1 MHKLHTTLAFVLKS
15 YPHGESNRVYK
26 LFTRELGLLY
36 AHGQGVRELK
46 SRNKY
51 SLQTGDLS
59 EVTLVRGKNVW
70 RITGAKSVHFF
81 TFSKRSKIV
90 KGKILDF
97 IGKSM
102 QAEDVS
108 HDVFDI
114 IISGY
119 FALTSNDGF
128 DSELIEII
136 TMLRIIDKIGFLKKT
151 GKNANV
157 SDFINPTHIS
167 NDLLSKVKN
176 EKIFLIK
183 IINEALEEVW

>member
-51 SLQTGDLS
+51 SLQTGGLS
-59 EVTLVRGKNVW
+59 EITLVRGKNVW
-70 RITGAKSVHFF
+70 RITGAKSARFF
-81 TFSKRSKIV
+81 IFSRRSKIV
-90 KGKILDF
+90 KEKLLTF

-108 HDVFDI
+108 NDVFDI

-119 FALTSNDGF
+119 FALSNDDVF
-128 DSELIEII
+128 DSELVEII

-151 GKNANV
+151 GKNANAG
-157 SDFINPTHIS
+157 DFINSINIS
-167 NDLLSKVKN
+167 NDLLNKVNNQKT
-176 EKIFLIK
+176 FLIK